1 MKSLS
6 SVFILLI
13 LSIFISCTGKSNKKG
28 TDEHQ
33 GHDMAAHGEN
43 VTAGHE
49 GHNAAD
55 EVYTCSMHPQIRSN
69 KPGNCPICGMKLV
82 KMGTGKAAPQSSLP
96 GLTTLLQPTNEFVIS
111 SIPVTTIQPGSKE
124 ISLDV
129 LGNVDY
135 DNTQAGSIS
144 ARITGRIEK
153 LYVRSRFQS
162 VKKGQ
167 RIMDIYSP
175 EILTAEENLL
185 MLLKTDPSNQIM
197 ISAAKQ
203 KLLLLG
209 MSSSQLENVVRK
221 RKPDFTISVYSN
233 YSGYIRDA
241 GQSSMNSSGTQMNNQ
256 PVQQSRELSVREGM
270 YVQKGQN
277 VFTVYNPSRV
287 WALLNVYSLDQRLVK
302 KGQPVTI
309 TPEVNPE
316 SKIRTRVTFV
326 EPFFRPESKTFTV
339 RAAFDNSAHRLPIGS
354 QVRATIY
361 TGSKSANWLPKDAV
375 ISLGI
380 DHIVFKKSGQ
390 GFVAQ
395 KIRSGITVDQFVEI
409 AGGLTSQD
417 TVASNAQ
424 YLMDSESF
432 IKTTSKN

>member
-13 LSIFISCTGKSNKKG
+13 LGVFISCTGKSSKSSSG
-28 TDEHQ
+28 EHQ
-33 GHDMAAHGEN
+33 GHDMATHGEN
-43 VTAGHE
+43 VAAGHQ
-49 GHNAAD
+49 GHSAT
-55 EVYTCSMHPQIRSN
+55 EEMYTCSMHPQIRSN

-82 KMGTGKAAPQSSLP
+82 KMEMGKAAPETSLP

-111 SIPVTTIQPGSKE
+111 SIPVTTIQQASKE
-124 ISLDV
+124 VTLDV
-129 LGNVDY
+129 LGSIVY
-135 DNTQAGSIS
+135 DNTQAGNIS
-144 ARITGRIEK
+144 ARISGRIEK

-185 MLLKTDPSNQIM
+185 LLLKNDPSNQIM
-197 ISAAKQ
+197 INVAKQ

-209 MSSSQLENVVRK
+209 MSSSQLEQVIRK
-221 RKPDFTISVYSN
+221 RKPEFTISVYSN
-233 YSGYIRDA
+233 YGGYIRDA
-241 GQSSMNSSGTQMNNQ
+241 GQTMGSSENQMNNQ
-256 PVQQSRELSVREGM
+256 PIQLSRELSVREGM
-270 YVQKGQN
+270 YLQKGQT

-287 WALLNVYSLDQRLVK
+287 WALLNVYSSDQSLVK
-302 KGQPVTI
+302 RGQAVTLI
-309 TPEVNPE
+309 PEVSPA
-316 SKIRTRVTFV
+316 SRISAKVTFV

-339 RAAFDNSAHRLPIGS
+339 RVPFNNAALRLPIGS
-354 QVRATIY
+354 QVRASIH
-361 TGSKSANWLPKDAV
+361 TGRKFANWLPKDAIV
-375 ISLGI
+375 SLGM
-380 DHIVFKKSGQ
+380 DNVVFRKSGS

-395 KIRSGITVDQFVEI
+395 KIETGISVDRSIEITD
-409 AGGLTSQD
+409 GLSAED
-417 TVASNAQ
+417 TIASNAQ